1 MKILNEAAH
10 VSLSSIS
17 ITEHTQSCD
26 PGTLAAWES
35 WLCEELKFLSD
46 VLKAFD
52 MFIAFTGQLQR

>member
-1 MKILNEAAH
+1 MKILNEAAP

-17 ITEHTQSCD
+17 ISEHTRSCD
-26 PGTLAAWES
+26 PGTLASWEF

-52 MFIAFTGQLQR
+52 VFIAFIGQLQR